1 MMYTRTYLQNL
12 LKEHNL
18 RGYSH
23 YDTKP
28 ELMELL
34 IEKGILERP
43 TVKFSTELQLN
54 HKPVRVQPDPRR
66 RNPQCI
72 RPPPKHVKITN
83 VETGEVTEFSSIYKC
98 SKALKI
104 NPGSLKWHNNKQ
116 MGIYLVEI
124 SEYS

>member
-23 YDTKP
+23 YDTIP

-43 TVKFSTELQLN
+43 TELQLN
-54 HKPVRVQPDPRR
+54 HNSVRVQPDPRR
-66 RNPQCI
+66 RNPQRI
-72 RPPPKHVKITN
+72 KRVPKHVKITN

-104 NPGSLKWHNNKQ
+104 NSGSLKWHNNKQ

>member
-1 MMYTRTYLQNL
+1 MMYTRKYLQHL

-18 RGYSH
+18 KGYSH

-34 IEKGILERP
+34 TSKGILERP
-43 TVKFSTELQLN
+43 TELQLN
-54 HKPVRVQPDPRR
+54 HKTVRVQPDPRR

>member
-23 YDTKP
+23 YDTIP

-43 TVKFSTELQLN
+43 TELQLN
-54 HKPVRVQPDPRR
+54 HKPVPVQPDPRR

>member
-23 YDTKP
+23 YDTIP

-43 TVKFSTELQLN
+43 TELQLN

-72 RPPPKHVKITN
+72 RPPPKHAKITN
-83 VETGEVTEFSSIYKC
+83 VETGEVMEFSSIYKC

>member
-1 MMYTRTYLQNL
+1 MNYYTKKYLQHL

-18 RGYSH
+18 KGYSH

-43 TVKFSTELQLN
+43 TELQLN

>member
-23 YDTKP
+23 YDTIP

-43 TVKFSTELQLN
+43 TELQLN
-54 HKPVRVQPDPRR
+54 HKPVRIQPDPRR

-72 RPPPKHVKITN
+72 RPPPKHAKITN
-83 VETGEVTEFSSIYKC
+83 VETGEVMEFSSIYKC

>member
-23 YDTKP
+23 YDTIP

-43 TVKFSTELQLN
+43 TELQLN
-54 HKPVRVQPDPRR
+54 HNSVPVQPDPRR

-104 NPGSLKWHNNKQ
+104 NSGSLKWHNNKQ
-116 MGIYLVEI
+116 MGMYLVEI

>member
-1 MMYTRTYLQNL
+1 MYTRKYLQNL

-23 YDTKP
+23 YDTIP

-43 TVKFSTELQLN
+43 TELQLN
-54 HKPVRVQPDPRR
+54 HKTFGKIQPDPRR

>member
-1 MMYTRTYLQNL
+1 MYTRKYLQHL
-12 LKEHNL
+12 LKEHKL

-43 TVKFSTELQLN
+43 TELQLN
-54 HKPVRVQPDPRR
+54 HNSVPVQPDPRR

-83 VETGEVTEFSSIYKC
+83 VETGEVTEFPSIYKC
-98 SKALKI
+98 GKALKI
-104 NPGSLKWHNNKQ
+104 NTGSLKWHNNKQ
-116 MGIYLVEI
+116 MGMYLVEI

>member
-1 MMYTRTYLQNL
+1 MMYTKKYLQHL

-18 RGYSH
+18 KGYSH

-34 IEKGILERP
+34 TSKGILERRP
-43 TVKFSTELQLN
+43 ADERSV
-54 HKPVRVQPDPRR
+54 PVQPDPRR

-72 RPPPKHVKITN
+72 RPPPKHCKITN
-83 VETGEVTEFSSIYKC
+83 VETGEVTEFPSIYKC
-98 SKALKI
+98 GKALKI
-104 NPGSLKWHNNKQ
+104 NTGSLKWHNNKQ

>member
-23 YDTKP
+23 YDTIP

-43 TVKFSTELQLN
+43 TELQLN
-54 HKPVRVQPDPRR
+54 HKTFGKIQPDPRR

>member
-23 YDTKP
+23 YDTIP

-43 TVKFSTELQLN
+43 TELQLN

>member
-1 MMYTRTYLQNL
+1 MNYYTKKYLQHL

-18 RGYSH
+18 KGYSH

-34 IEKGILERP
+34 TSKGILERP
-43 TVKFSTELQLN
+43 TELQLN
-54 HKPVRVQPDPRR
+54 HKTVRVQPDPRR

-116 MGIYLVEI
+116 MGIYLIEI